1 MFREGHPRQH
11 QADMDHA
18 PRLKRVRRTGPVNP
32 GGCQH
37 PELNIGCIN
46 NQSEIKGF
54 SAIALTVNVDARWQ
68 HTQFCREGRSA
79 AVNINALDLNLL
91 LVFDALQRT
100 HSVTLA
106 AEQLFIS
113 QSGVSNALRR
123 LRDTFG
129 DELFVRTSS
138 GMMPTPLAE
147 LMAGPIHGALQEIRE
162 AVENRGSFDAGSS
175 TRHFRLA
182 LSDVGQMSLFPHLLS
197 YFDKHAP
204 NISLESVPLSR
215 NSVAA
220 QMSGGEIDL
229 AIGVVRPL
237 GPGFYRRRFRTVRFV
252 CAVSKN
258 HPTIQG
264 SISLEQ
270 FLQASFIEYEPTG
283 GSYDHFREHARQL
296 FDQRKIQRKVSV
308 RMAYLSG
315 IESVIA
321 NSERIAVVTDALV
334 ASMGLETAVQV
345 LDLPFE
351 VPALD
356 ITLQWHE
363 RINKDPAQVWMH
375 KAVIEVAENL
385 ENDRIAT
392 AARDTFKP
400 SLTLVPNSS
409 A

>member
-1 MFREGHPRQH
+1 
-11 QADMDHA
+11 
-18 PRLKRVRRTGPVNP
+18 
-32 GGCQH
+32 
-37 PELNIGCIN
+37 
-46 NQSEIKGF
+46 
-54 SAIALTVNVDARWQ
+54 
-68 HTQFCREGRSA
+68 
-79 AVNINALDLNLL
+79 VNINTLDLNLL
-91 LVFDALQRT
+91 LVLDALQRT

-106 AEQLFIS
+106 GEQLFIS

-123 LRDTFG
+123 LRDAFN

-147 LMAGPIHGALQEIRE
+147 SMAEPVHAALQQIRQ
-162 AVENRGSFDAGSS
+162 AVEDRGNFDAATS

-204 NISLESVPLSR
+204 NISLETVPLSR
-215 NSVAA
+215 RIAA

-229 AIGVVRPL
+229 AIGVARPL
-237 GPGFYRRRFRTVRFV
+237 GPGFYRRRFRSVRFV

-283 GSYDHFREHARQL
+283 GSYEHFREHARQL
-296 FDQRKIQRKVSV
+296 LDQRKIHVSV
-308 RMAYLSG
+308 KLAYLSG

-334 ASMGLETAVQV
+334 ASMGLEKVVQV
-345 LDLPFE
+345 IDLPFD
-351 VPALD
+351 VPTLD
-356 ITLQWHE
+356 VTLQWHE
-363 RINKDPAQVWMH
+363 RISKDPAQTWLH
-375 KAVIEVAENL
+375 KAVIEVADNL
-385 ENDRIAT
+385 EKNSIAT
-392 AARDTFKP
+392 IPNGKLKP
-400 SLTLVPNSS
+400 SLTLISS
-409 A
+409 AKTAM